1 MAINVFSSKS
11 TKNVH
16 VKFKVKFKYWIFMY
30 QENWWICNLYNIIDN
45 IYYPPPDPSNIMDHT
60 NTKDK
65 STKEVPAST
74 SKVRTILGR
83 LCSQT
88 IIPQEQLQKEC
99 VPGKH
104 DFSFRSN
111 YSSQLTLPIFIPCL
125 YKQKVNR

>member
-1 MAINVFSSKS
+1 
-11 TKNVH
+11 
-16 VKFKVKFKYWIFMY
+16 MY

-60 NTKDK
+60 NAKDK

-88 IIPQEQLQKEC
+88 IIPQEQLQKER
-99 VPGKH
+99 VPVKH
-104 DFSFRSN
+104 DSSFRSN